1 MVTKSEWGKVEN
13 SLYRGEIKK
22 TGDRVV
28 IKSNTERYENVLR
41 WWALKLAV

>member
-1 MVTKSEWGKVEN
+1 M
-13 SLYRGEIKK
+13 YRGEIKK

-41 WWALKLAV
+41 WWALKLAVKSRFVMQEG

>member
-1 MVTKSEWGKVEN
+1 M
-13 SLYRGEIKK
+13 YRGEIKK